1 MEILLA
7 KSAGFCFGVQRAV
20 DTAYKHADEKNVYTY
35 GQIIHNEEVVGDLAK
50 HGVKIL
56 EDDEL
61 DQIKD
66 SKVIIRSHGAE
77 KRVYDILEKNGNEI
91 IDATCPFVKKIHN
104 IVMDECGKGH
114 TVIIIG
120 DGKHPEV
127 KGIMGWCMSEPVVI
141 GTEEEAEK
149 FVQSCLNGEYKPSEN
164 ISIVSQTTFNYRK
177 FHNVVDIIRNKLYNV
192 TAYKTICNAT
202 SVRQREAQE
211 IASKVDAMI
220 VIGGRNSSNT
230 QKLYEISKKECENT
244 YYIQTLVDLDLTTFE
259 SVSRVGI
266 TAGASTPNKLIKEVH
281 GRMDEMNFAELLEN
295 DESRGSIKTGEIVEG
310 RVIDVKPDEII
321 VDISYKSDGVIP
333 RNEYT
338 NTPNADLT
346 ELVHVGDAI
355 TAKVVKTND
364 GEGSVL
370 LSHKRVAAEK
380 ANEKLE
386 AALESGE
393 ILTGKVVQ
401 VVSGG
406 LNVMYDET
414 RVFIPASLV
423 SDTYEKNL
431 DKYLDQD
438 VEFIL
443 TEYQPKKRRI
453 IGNRKQIIVAR
464 KAEAAKE
471 LFDRIEVGMT
481 VEGVVKNVTSFGAF
495 IDLGGADGLLH
506 ISEMSWG
513 RVEDP
518 KSVLK
523 VGDKVKAFIKNI
535 DGEKIALSLKFD
547 DTNPWLNADEKYA
560 PGTVVTGK
568 VARMADFGAFIELE
582 PGVDAL
588 LHVSQISYDHVNKPE
603 DVYKVGDVVEAEV
616 VECNAADKKISLSVK
631 SLLPVPSESD
641 YEDDAESEE

>member
-1 MEILLA
+1 MEIILA

-20 DTAYKHADEKNVYTY
+20 DTAYKEAGKQHVYTY
-35 GQIIHNEEVVGDLAK
+35 GPIIHNEEVIEDLRKKGILVIDDLA
-50 HGVKIL
+50 
-56 EDDEL
+56 EL
-61 DQIKD
+61 DQQKD
-66 SKVIIRSHGAE
+66 ATVIIRSHGVS
-77 KRVYDILEKNGNEI
+77 KDVMDQLEARHVNVV
-91 IDATCPFVKKIHN
+91 DATCPFVKKIHT
-104 IVMDECGKGH
+104 IAQDESKKGNR
-114 TVIIIG
+114 IIIVG
-120 DGKHPEV
+120 NRDHPEV
-127 KGIMGWCMSEPVVI
+127 EGIIGWCE
-141 GTEEEAEK
+141 TKAYT
-149 FVQSCLNGEYKPSEN
+149 VQSVSETEDLVKN
-164 ISIVSQTTFNYRK
+164 IENEPNFEQINFSLVSQTTFNKNK
-177 FHNVVDIIRNKLYNV
+177 FKDIVDIIRKKLYNV
-192 TAYKTICNAT
+192 FVHETICNAT
-202 SVRQREAQE
+202 AVRQTEARN
-211 IASKVDAMI
+211 IAKTVDAMI

-230 QKLYEISKKECENT
+230 QKLYDISKQECENT

-266 TAGASTPNKLIKEVH
+266 TAGASTPNKIIKEVH
-281 GRMDEMNFAELLEN
+281 GRMDEMNFEELLKN
-295 DESRGSIKTGEIVEG
+295 DESRVSIKTGEIVEG
-310 RVIDVKPDEII
+310 RVIDVKPDEIL
-321 VDISYKSDGVIP
+321 VDISYKSDGIIP
-333 RNEYT
+333 RSEYT

-346 ELVHVGDAI
+346 ELVHVDDPI

-370 LSHKRVAAEK
+370 LSYKRVAAEK

-438 VEFIL
+438 IEFVL

-453 IGNRKQIIVAR
+453 IGNRKQIVAAR
-464 KAEAAKE
+464 KAEAAKA
-471 LFDRIEVGMT
+471 LFDRIEVGMI

-513 RVEDP
+513 RVDDP

-523 VGDKVKAFIKNI
+523 VGDTVKAFIKNI

-547 DTNPWLNADEKYA
+547 DTNPWLNAAEKYA

-588 LHVSQISYDHVNKPE
+588 LHVSQISYEHVNKPE
-603 DVYKVGDVVEAEV
+603 DVYKVGDEVEAVV
-616 VECNAADKKISLSVK
+616 VECNAEDKKISLSVK
-631 SLLPVPSESD
+631 ELLPAPEYTDDVA
-641 YEDDAESEE
+641 EDTEE